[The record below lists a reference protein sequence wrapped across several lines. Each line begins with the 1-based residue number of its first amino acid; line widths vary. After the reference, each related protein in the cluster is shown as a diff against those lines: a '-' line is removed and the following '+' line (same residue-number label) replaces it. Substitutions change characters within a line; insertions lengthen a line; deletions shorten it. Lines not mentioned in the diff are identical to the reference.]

1 MNYVELY
8 KLIETLDKNK
18 DGEINYR
25 WEKCSSV
32 LQGTHLPSNLAF
44 CEKCYYRVLFGAIRY
59 LFTFQPGV
67 MIEMFVYSTLW
78 CYKVPIYLPTWFW
91 ENCLYTVLFGATRYL
106 FTLRS
111 GSKRNVGIQ
120 YSLVLQVP
128 IYLPTWR
135 SERNVFI
142 KYSLVLQGTYLP
154 TNLAF
159 WEKCFYKVLFGATRY
174 LFTYQPGVLREMF
187 L

>member
-91 ENCLYTVLFGATRYL
+91 ENCLY
-106 FTLRS
+106 
-111 GSKRNVGIQ
+111 
-120 YSLVLQVP
+120 
-128 IYLPTWR
+128 
-135 SERNVFI
+135 
-142 KYSLVLQGTYLP
+142 KYSLVLQGTYLLY
-154 TNLAF
+154 NLVLREMLAYSTL
-159 WEKCFYKVLFGATRY
+159 WCYKY
-174 LFTYQPGVLREMF
+174 LFTFQPGVLREMF